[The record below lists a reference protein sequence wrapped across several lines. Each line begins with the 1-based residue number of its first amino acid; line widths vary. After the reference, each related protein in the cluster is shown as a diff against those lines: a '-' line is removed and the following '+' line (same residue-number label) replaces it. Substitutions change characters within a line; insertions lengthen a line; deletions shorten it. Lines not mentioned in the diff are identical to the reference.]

1 MKLVRS
7 NNTRQKNP
15 VMPWGNHWILGIQ
28 YVSRSLSV
36 ATGII
41 RIFFFFYRKLKVATI
56 HTLFVPFIN
65 FASICCK
72 FGCHSVLMPQVFY
85 SVVSHFISPNV
96 FASRSGCLMNSIMHL
111 SKVKPSKSYLQGQT
125 ALCATFL
132 PRAGDSISRVL
143 WMSSAGFVA
152 FLYSNF
158 FILWLQHPCHCCLVS
173 CCYFL
178 YRQ

>member
-1 MKLVRS
+1 MWKSLNFRYTICQQKLVSS
-7 NNTRQKNP
+7 NWYNQDF
-15 VMPWGNHWILGIQ
+15 L
-28 YVSRSLSV
+28 
-36 ATGII
+36 
-41 RIFFFFYRKLKVATI
+41 FFFYRKLKVATI

-111 SKVKPSKSYLQGQT
+111 SKVKPSKSYFQGQT

-132 PRAGDSISRVL
+132 PRTGDSISRVL
-143 WMSSAGFVA
+143 
-152 FLYSNF
+152 
-158 FILWLQHPCHCCLVS
+158 
-173 CCYFL
+173 
-178 YRQ
+178 